1 MNSAEYEQFTATLL
15 RTLEENPAVLGM
27 VALGTMAE
35 PTWRDAWSDHDFWV
49 VTRPGRQDGLLDD
62 LNWLPNSDTI
72 LVRARHGSRHYSVLY
87 RSGHRA
93 EFAVF
98 DPEEAATGTVTAYRV
113 LFDRAD
119 VAAVA
124 ARARE
129 HGRPQSWSEARGVFI
144 FDNFLIL
151 LCTAVARW
159 HRGEQLSARRY
170 LDQFALDSLLALALT
185 DSADR
190 DPVDPRRH
198 IERRHPRLAQALE
211 SLACRPVPEKA
222 IAMLDLAEQNF
233 MACRL
238 SYPQSRAAEVRALL
252 AASKVRNRDSN

>member
-15 RTLEENPAVLGM
+15 RTLEENPAVFGL

-49 VTRPGRQDGLLDD
+49 VTRPGRQDGILDD
-62 LNWLPNSDTI
+62 LTWLPNSDTI
-72 LVRARHGSRHYSVLY
+72 LVRARHGNRHYSVLY

-98 DPEEAATGTVTAYRV
+98 DPEEAATGTVTVYRV

-119 VAAVA
+119 VAAVV

-222 IAMLDLAEQNF
+222 IAMLDLAEQNL
-233 MACRL
+233 MASRL

-252 AASKVRNRDSN
+252 AASKVRNRNSN

>member
-15 RTLEENPAVLGM
+15 RTLEVDPAVLGL

-49 VTRPGRQDGLLDD
+49 VTQPGRQERLLDD
-62 LNWLPNSDTI
+62 LDWLPNSDAI
-72 LVRARHGSRHYSVLY
+72 LVRARHGSRHYSVMY

-98 DPEEAATGTVTAYRV
+98 DQEEAATGTVTVYRV

-119 VAAVA
+119 VAEVVT
-124 ARARE
+124 RALE
-129 HGRPQSWSEARGVFI
+129 HGRPQSWSEARGVFV
-144 FDNFLIL
+144 FDNFLVL

-159 HRGEQLSARRY
+159 RRGEQLSARRY

-198 IERRHPRLAQALE
+198 IERRRPRLAQALE
-211 SLACRPVPEKA
+211 SLACRPVPEGA
-222 IAMLDLAEQNF
+222 IAMLDFAQQTF
-233 MACRL
+233 GRTWS

-252 AASKVRNRDSN
+252 LAAGTNETSG

>member
-15 RTLEENPAVLGM
+15 RTLKDDPAVLGV
-27 VALGTMAE
+27 VALGTMAV

-62 LNWLPNSDTI
+62 LGWLPNSDTI

-98 DPEEAATGTVTAYRV
+98 EPEEAATATVTVYRV

-119 VAAVA
+119 VAAAV

-129 HGRPQSWSEARGVFI
+129 HRSPQPWSEAKCVFL

-159 HRGEQLSARRY
+159 RRGELLSARRY
-170 LDQFALDSLLALALT
+170 LDQFALDSLLELYLNG
-185 DSADR
+185 SADR

-198 IERRHPRLAQALE
+198 IERQHPRLARTLE

-222 IAMLDLAEQNF
+222 IAMLDLAEQTF
-233 MACRL
+233 VTSWL

-252 AASKVRNRDSN
+252 VASTGQTSG

>member
-1 MNSAEYEQFTATLL
+1 MNSAEYEQFIATLI
-15 RTLEENPAVLGM
+15 RTLEEDPAVLGL
-27 VALGTMAE
+27 VALGTTAE

-49 VTRPGRQDGLLDD
+49 VTQPGRQDGLLDD
-62 LNWLPNSDTI
+62 LAWLPNSDAI
-72 LVRARHGSRHYSVLY
+72 LVRARHGRRHYSVLY

-98 DPEEAATGTVTAYRV
+98 DPEEAATGTVTVYHV

-119 VAAVA
+119 VAAVV

-129 HGRPQSWSEARGVFI
+129 HGRPQSWSEARGVFL

-159 HRGEQLSARRY
+159 RRGEQLTARRY
-170 LDQFALDSLLALALT
+170 LDHFALDSLLALALA
-185 DSADR
+185 DSLDR
-190 DPVDPRRH
+190 DPDPRRH
-198 IERRHPRLAQALE
+198 IEHRHPRLAQALE
-211 SLACRPVPEKA
+211 SMACRPVPEKA
-222 IAMLDLAEQNF
+222 IAMLDLAEQTF
-233 MACRL
+233 GTSWP

-252 AASKVRNRDSN
+252 AAN

>member
-15 RTLEENPAVLGM
+15 RALEEDSAVLGL
-27 VALGTMAE
+27 VALGSMAE
-35 PTWRDAWSDHDFWV
+35 PTWRDDWSDHDFWV
-49 VTRPGRQDGLLDD
+49 VTQPGRQDALLED
-62 LNWLPNSDTI
+62 LTWLPNSDAI

-98 DPEEAATGTVTAYRV
+98 DPEEAATGTVTVYSV
-113 LFDRAD
+113 LFDRAE
-119 VAAVA
+119 VAAVV

-129 HGRPQSWSEARGVFI
+129 RGRPQSWSAARGEFI

-159 HRGEQLSARRY
+159 NRGELLSARRY
-170 LDQFALDSLLALALT
+170 LDQFALDSLLALALG
-185 DSADR
+185 DSAER

-198 IERRHPRLAQALE
+198 IERWHPHLCQALE

-222 IAMLDLAEQNF
+222 IAMLDLAEQTLVTS
-233 MACRL
+233 RL
-238 SYPQSRAAEVRALL
+238 SYPQSRAAEVRVLL
-252 AASKVRNRDSN
+252 AASKGQKSG

>member
-15 RTLEENPAVLGM
+15 RTLEDDPAVLCL

-49 VTRPGRQDGLLDD
+49 VTRPGHQDKLLDD
-62 LNWLPNSDTI
+62 LGWLPNSDTI

-98 DPEEAATGTVTAYRV
+98 DPEEAATGTVTVYCV

-119 VAAVA
+119 VAEVV
-124 ARARE
+124 ARAVQR
-129 HGRPQSWSEARGVFI
+129 GRPQPWSEARGVFI

-159 HRGEQLSARRY
+159 QRGEQLSARRY

-185 DSADR
+185 DSVDR
-190 DPVDPRRH
+190 DPLDPRRH
-198 IERRHPRLAQALE
+198 FEHWHPSLAQALE
-211 SLACRPVPEKA
+211 SLADRPVPERA
-222 IAMLDLAEQNF
+222 IAMLDLAQQTLG
-233 MACRL
+233 MSWP
-238 SYPQSRAAEVRALL
+238 SYPQSRAAEVRVLL
-252 AASKVRNRDSN
+252 AASKGQELG

>member
-15 RTLEENPAVLGM
+15 RTLEEDPAILGL

-35 PTWRDAWSDHDFWV
+35 PTWRDVWSDHDFWV
-49 VTRPGRQDGLLDD
+49 VTRPGRQDGLLED
-62 LNWLPNSDTI
+62 LAWLPNSDTI

-98 DPEEAATGTVTAYRV
+98 DPAEAATGTVTVYRV

-119 VAAVA
+119 VAAAV

-129 HGRPQSWSEARGVFI
+129 HRRPQPWSEARGVFI

-159 HRGEQLSARRY
+159 QRGEQLSARRY

-198 IERRHPRLAQALE
+198 FERHNPRVARMLE

-222 IAMLDLAEQNF
+222 IAMLDLAEQTF
-233 MACRL
+233 GTTWP

-252 AASKVRNRDSN
+252 AASKGQKSV

>member
-1 MNSAEYEQFTATLL
+1 
-15 RTLEENPAVLGM
+15 
-27 VALGTMAE
+27 MAE

-62 LNWLPNSDTI
+62 LGWLPNSDTL

-98 DPEEAATGTVTAYRV
+98 DPEEAATGTVTVYHV

-119 VAAVA
+119 VAAAVA
-124 ARARE
+124 HARE
-129 HGRPQSWSEARGVFI
+129 HRLPQPWSEARGVFI

-170 LDQFALDSLLALALT
+170 LDQFALDSLLALVLA
-185 DSADR
+185 DSTDR
-190 DPVDPRRH
+190 DPIDPRRH
-198 IERRHPRLAQALE
+198 IERRHPRLVQGLE

-222 IAMLDLAEQNF
+222 IAMLDLAEQTL
-233 MACRL
+233 MTSWP
-238 SYPQSRAAEVRALL
+238 SYPQSRAAEVRSLL
-252 AASKVRNRDSN
+252 APSKGQISR

>member
-1 MNSAEYEQFTATLL
+1 MNSTEYEQFTATLL
-15 RTLEENPAVLGM
+15 RTLEGDPAVLGV

-49 VTRPGRQDGLLDD
+49 VTPPGRQDGLLDD
-62 LNWLPNSDTI
+62 LGWLPNSDTL
-72 LVRARHGSRHYSVLY
+72 LVRARHGNRHYSVLY

-98 DPEEAATGTVTAYRV
+98 DPEEAATGMVTVYRV
-113 LFDRAD
+113 LLDRAD
-119 VAAVA
+119 VAAVV
-124 ARARE
+124 ARAQE
-129 HGRPQSWSEARGVFI
+129 HWRPQSWSEAKRVFI

-170 LDQFALDSLLALALT
+170 LDQFALDSFLKLT
-185 DSADR
+185 LTESADR
-190 DPVDPRRH
+190 DAVDPRRH

-211 SLACRPVPEKA
+211 SLVCRPVPERA
-222 IAMLDLAEQNF
+222 IAMLDLAEQSLVTSW
-233 MACRL
+233 L
-238 SYPQSRAAEVRALL
+238 SYPQSRAAEVRSLL
-252 AASKVRNRDSN
+252 AASKSETSG

>member
-1 MNSAEYEQFTATLL
+1 MNSGEYEQFTATLM
-15 RTLEENPAVLGM
+15 RTLEKDQAVLGL
-27 VALGTMAE
+27 VALGTMAD

-62 LNWLPNSDTI
+62 LSWLPSSDAI
-72 LVRARHGSRHYSVLY
+72 LVRARHGRRHYSVLY

-98 DPEEAATGTVTAYRV
+98 DPEEAATGTITAYRV

-119 VAAVA
+119 VAAVV

-129 HGRPQSWSEARGVFI
+129 HGRPQAWSEARGAFI

-170 LDQFALDSLLALALT
+170 LDQFALDSILALALT

-190 DPVDPRRH
+190 DPVDPRRL

-222 IAMLDLAEQNF
+222 MAMLDLAEQTLGTNWP
-233 MACRL
+233 
-238 SYPQSRAAEVRALL
+238 SYPKSRAAEVRALL
-252 AASKVRNRDSN
+252 AANKGPKSG